1 MHLDFWDYLTFLSF
15 FILAVGGIGAVIF
28 VLGLPGRIA
37 YARKNPDAEAINI
50 MGWLGFVVVVPW
62 VQAFIWAFKPTSV
75 VDIRR
80 FPKEEKEATDEEMRR
95 HFGQQPKDKQA
106 EPDAKPAATAPDK
119 SA

>member
-1 MHLDFWDYLTFLSF
+1 MHLDFWDYVTFLSF
-15 FILAVGGIGAVIF
+15 FILGVGAIAAVIF

-62 VQAFIWAFKPTSV
+62 VQAFIWAFKPTTI

-80 FPKEEKEATDEEMRR
+80 YPKEEKDAIDEEMLR
-95 HFGQQPKDKQA
+95 HFGKPPTEKA
-106 EPDAKPAATAPDK
+106 GEPGAKARTPAPDK
-119 SA
+119 PA